1 MRLHRRRRFR
11 SAAPEH
17 ARLRLGGFARL
28 ILNIIPKGRRMPNT
42 ILTPTA
48 VTREALR
55 VLHQKLNF
63 VGSITREYDDSF
75 ARQGAKVGDTL
86 KVRLPNQY
94 TVRTGATL
102 AAQDTTESA
111 VELKVQTQKGVD
123 LNFTSVDL
131 TMSLDDFSERVLEP
145 AMSVLAANIEADAMS
160 MYRDVYNQVGVPG
173 EPATFAKVLQGRKVL
188 VDNLAPLTGRT
199 CNLNTQDNV
208 DLVDALKGLF
218 NDKATISR
226 QNREGFMG
234 RTAGFDFMENTLWPS
249 HLRGAGAGYLVNGA
263 GQTGSSLAV
272 NTGTGAGKQ
281 GDVFFIA
288 GVNRVHPET
297 KQTTNVP
304 QQFTLTADYAGGAGN
319 MAISPAIIT
328 SGAAQ
333 NVSGSPAA
341 GAAITFAGT
350 ASTAHGISMAY
361 QKGAFA
367 FATADMV
374 MPRGVDF
381 AAREVFDGV
390 SMRIVRQYDINNDKF
405 PCRLDVLY
413 GYRTL
418 RPQLACR
425 LANN

>member
-1 MRLHRRRRFR
+1 M
-11 SAAPEH
+11 ANA
-17 ARLRLGGFARL
+17 
-28 ILNIIPKGRRMPNT
+28 

-63 VGSITREYDDSF
+63 VGTITREYDDSF

-102 AAQDTTESA
+102 AAQDITESS
-111 VELKVQTQKGVD
+111 VDLKVQTQKGVD

-131 TMSLDDFSERVLEP
+131 TLALDDFSDRILEP
-145 AMSVLAANIEADAMS
+145 AMAVLAANIEADAMT
-160 MYRDVYNQVGVPG
+160 MYRDVYNQVDNQGQA
-173 EPATFAKVLQGRKVL
+173 ATFTKVLQGRKIL
-188 VDNLAPLTGRT
+188 VDNLAPLNART

-218 NDKATISR
+218 NDQGTISK

-249 HLRGAGAGYLVNGA
+249 HPRSAAAGYLVNGA
-263 GQTGSSLAV
+263 GQTGATLTV
-272 NTGTGAGKQ
+272 NTGTGAPAQ
-281 GDVFFIA
+281 GDVFTIA
-288 GVNRVHPET
+288 NVFRVHPET
-297 KQTTNVP
+297 KQSTGIL
-304 QQFTLTADYAGGAGN
+304 QQFTVGAS
-319 MAISPAIIT
+319 ATTTSFPISPAIVT
-328 SGAAQ
+328 SGPAQ
-333 NVSGSPAA
+333 NVSGSPAS
-341 GAAITFAGT
+341 GAAVSFSGT
-350 ASTAHGISMAY
+350 ASQNYGISMAY

-367 FATADMV
+367 FASADMV

-381 AAREVFDGV
+381 AAREAFDGV

-413 GYRTL
+413 GFKTI

-425 LANN
+425 LANH

>member
-1 MRLHRRRRFR
+1 MANAF
-11 SAAPEH
+11 
-17 ARLRLGGFARL
+17 
-28 ILNIIPKGRRMPNT
+28 
-42 ILTPTA
+42 LTPTA

-63 VGSITREYDDSF
+63 VGSITRDYDESF
-75 ARQGAKVGDTL
+75 ARQGAKIGDTL
-86 KVRLPNQY
+86 KIRLPNQY

-102 AAQDTTESA
+102 TTQDTTEST
-111 VELKVQTQKGVD
+111 VDLKVQTQKGVD

-131 TMSLDDFSERVLEP
+131 TLALDDFSDRIIEP
-145 AMSVLAANIEADAMS
+145 AMSVLAANIEADAMT
-160 MYRDVYNQVGVPG
+160 MYRDVYNQVDNQGQ
-173 EPATFAKVLQGRKVL
+173 PATFTKVLQGRKIL
-188 VDNLAPLTGRT
+188 VDNLAPLNART

-218 NDKATISR
+218 NDQTSISK
-226 QNREGFMG
+226 QNREGYMG

-249 HLRGAGAGYLVNGA
+249 HPRGAGNGAYLVNGA
-263 GQTGSSLAV
+263 SQTGSTLTV
-272 NTGTGAGKQ
+272 NTGAGLPVQ
-281 GDVFFIA
+281 GDIFTIA
-288 GVNRVHPET
+288 GVFRVHPET
-297 KQTTNVP
+297 KQSTGIL
-304 QQFTLTADYAGGAGN
+304 QQFVIGSGTVTTTSFP
-319 MAISPAIIT
+319 ISPAIVT
-328 SGAAQ
+328 SGPLQ
-333 NVSGSPAA
+333 NVSASPAN
-341 GAAITFAGT
+341 GAAITFSGT
-350 ASTAHGISMAY
+350 VSTNYGISMAY

-413 GYRTL
+413 GFKTI

-425 LANN
+425 LANR

>member
-1 MRLHRRRRFR
+1 M
-11 SAAPEH
+11 ANA
-17 ARLRLGGFARL
+17 
-28 ILNIIPKGRRMPNT
+28 

-94 TVRTGATL
+94 VVRSGPTL
-102 AAQDTTESA
+102 AAQDTTETS
-111 VELKVQTQKGVD
+111 VDLKVQTQKGVD
-123 LNFTSVDL
+123 LNFTSIDL
-131 TMSLDDFSERVLEP
+131 TLSLDEFSDRILEP

-160 MYRDVYNQVGVPG
+160 MYKDVYNQVNNQGAA
-173 EPATFAKVLQGRKVL
+173 ATFAKVLQGRKIL
-188 VDNLAPLTGRT
+188 VDNLAPLAGRT

-218 NDKATISR
+218 NDQSSIGK

-234 RTAGFDFMENTLWPS
+234 RTAGFDFMENTLWPA
-249 HLRGAGAGYLVNGA
+249 HPRGAANGAYVVNGA
-263 GQTGSSLAV
+263 GQTGSSLTV
-272 NTGTGAGKQ
+272 GTGAGAAVR
-281 GDVFFIA
+281 GDVFTIA
-288 GVNRVHPET
+288 GVFRVHPET
-297 KQTTNVP
+297 KQATSAL
-304 QQFTLTADYAGGAGN
+304 QQFTLTADYAGGAG
-319 MAISPAIIT
+319 ALQISPAIVT
-328 SGAAQ
+328 SGPMQ
-333 NVSGSPAA
+333 NVSAAPANA
-341 GAAITFAGT
+341 AAITFAGV

-367 FATADMV
+367 FASADMV

-413 GYRTL
+413 GYKTI

>member
-1 MRLHRRRRFR
+1 MANAF
-11 SAAPEH
+11 
-17 ARLRLGGFARL
+17 
-28 ILNIIPKGRRMPNT
+28 
-42 ILTPTA
+42 LTPTA

-75 ARQGAKVGDTL
+75 ARQGAKIGDTL

-94 TVRTGATL
+94 PVRTGAALSTGTL
-102 AAQDTTESA
+102 LDTTEAS
-111 VELKVQTQKGVD
+111 VDLKVQTQKGVD

-131 TMSLDDFSERVLEP
+131 TMNLDDFTDRILEP

-160 MYRDVYNQVGVPG
+160 MYKDVYNQADNQGL
-173 EPATFAKVLQGRKVL
+173 PATFTKVLQGRKIL
-188 VDNLAPLTGRT
+188 VDNLAPLNART

-218 NDKATISR
+218 NDQGTIGK

-249 HLRGAGAGYLVNGA
+249 HTRGAANGA
-263 GQTGSSLAV
+263 YTTSTLVGALPLVATPVTAITV
-272 NTGTGAGKQ
+272 ATGAGTAVR
-281 GDVFFIA
+281 GDVFTIA
-288 GVNRVHPET
+288 GVFRVHPET
-297 KQTTNVP
+297 KQSTGVP
-304 QQFTLTADYAGGAGN
+304 QQFAVAADYAGGPGALSLTPSIIMAG
-319 MAISPAIIT
+319 AY
-328 SGAAQ
+328 Q
-333 NVSGSPAA
+333 NVIVPVPSATAA
-341 GAAITFAGT
+341 LAFPGT
-350 ASTAHGISMAY
+350 ASTPYGISMAY

-390 SMRIVRQYDINNDKF
+390 SMRIVRQYDINSDKF

-413 GYRTL
+413 GFKTL

-425 LANN
+425 LANR